1 MWFYTNIWFHKF
13 CVQMYDLYKAGKLK
27 EAEAA
32 QLRLT
37 QMEWGFA
44 KGGINGTKW
53 AVGKFLG
60 YAPEK
65 RHCRRPY
72 PQFADESRQAWI
84 STVVKTLLDDEK
96 KLNSSPL
103 L

>member
-1 MWFYTNIWFHKF
+1 
-13 CVQMYDLYKAGKLK
+13 MYDLYKAGNVKQ
-27 EAEAA
+27 AEAA
-32 QLRLT
+32 QLRLA
-37 QMEWGFA
+37 QMEWGFS
-44 KGGINGTKW
+44 KSGINGTKW

-72 PQFADESRQAWI
+72 PQFADESKQAWI
-84 STVVKTLLDDEK
+84 SSVVETLLADEK

-103 L
+103 LQ